1 MADINS
7 HKRVNEPVLG
17 FLERPALQWLAARM
31 PAWVTPDVLTGIGV
45 GGAALIFASY
55 WASQAYPWFLWVATF
70 GFVINWFGDSLDGTL
85 ARFRKIERPKYGF
98 YIDHTMD
105 VVAEALVFLGLGMSP
120 FMRFDVAAMIYVGYL
135 MMSVLVYIRTAV
147 EGVFK
152 ITYSGFG
159 PTELRVVAIIL
170 NAFMFF
176 VGTGRSFTVLGGTF
190 SYYDAAGAV
199 IAATLIVA
207 FLTQT
212 FAHAKLLASVDETGK
227 AST

>member
-45 GGAALIFASY
+45 AGAALIFASY
-55 WASQAYPWFLWVATF
+55 WASQVYPWFLWVASF
-70 GFVINWFGDSLDGTL
+70 GFLINWFGDSLDGTL

-105 VVAEALVFLGLGMSP
+105 VIAEAFVFLGLGMSP
-120 FMRFDVAAMIYVGYL
+120 FMRFDVAAMIYIGYL

-159 PTELRVVAIIL
+159 PTELRVVAVAL

-176 VGTGRSFTVLGGTF
+176 NGTGAMIEAFGSEF
-190 SYYDAAGAV
+190 SYYDVAGIV
-199 IAATLIVA
+199 IAATLIGA
-207 FLTQT
+207 FLAQT
-212 FAHAKLLASVDETGK
+212 FANAKLLSNIDK
-227 AST
+227 KD

>member
-7 HKRVNEPVLG
+7 HKRVNEPILG

-45 GGAALIFASY
+45 AGAALIFASY
-55 WASQAYPWFLWVATF
+55 WASQVYPWFLWVASF

-105 VVAEALVFLGLGMSP
+105 VIAEAFVFLGLGMTP

-159 PTELRVVAIIL
+159 PTELRVVAVSL
-170 NAFMFF
+170 NAVMFF
-176 VGTGRSFTVLGGTF
+176 VGAGTEFEAFGSEF
-190 SYYDAAGAV
+190 SYYDVAGIM
-199 IAATLIVA
+199 IAATLIGA
-207 FLTQT
+207 FLAQT
-212 FAHAKLLASVDETGK
+212 FAHARLLSNIDDKNKVSA
-227 AST
+227 

>member
-1 MADINS
+1 MADIS
-7 HKRVNEPVLG
+7 VHKRVNEPILG
-17 FLERPALQWLAARM
+17 FLERPALLWLAARM

-45 GGAALIFASY
+45 AGAALIFASY
-55 WASQAYPWFLWVATF
+55 WLSGSYPWFLWVASI

-85 ARFRKIERPKYGF
+85 ARFRKTERPKYGF

-105 VVAEALVFLGLGMSP
+105 VIVEAFVFLGLGMSP
-120 FMRFDVAAMIYVGYL
+120 FMRFDVAAMIYIGYL

-159 PTELRVVAIIL
+159 PTELRVVAVAL

-176 VGTGRSFTVLGGTF
+176 
-190 SYYDAAGAV
+190 AGAGRAFDV
-199 IAATLIVA
+199 FGSEFTTYDIVGAFIAAVLICA
-207 FLTQT
+207 FLVQT
-212 FAHAKLLASVDETGK
+212 FIHAKELEHVDAK
-227 AST
+227 